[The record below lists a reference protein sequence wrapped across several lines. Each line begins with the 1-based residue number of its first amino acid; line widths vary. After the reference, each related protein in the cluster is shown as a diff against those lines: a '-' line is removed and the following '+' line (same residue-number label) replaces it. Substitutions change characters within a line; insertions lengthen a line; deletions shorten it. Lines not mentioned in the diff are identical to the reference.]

1 MRLLVASVISIGFA
15 ACNSALPQDGP
26 VGTAVAR
33 ISTVPSGVGCVQI
46 KVVGSR
52 TVKHS
57 FDVTPG
63 QSATLAMND
72 LPVGDDAFS
81 ASAYA
86 VACNAIA
93 GAQPSWATTSAFGAT
108 IGAGTLTSL
117 TLTLQPTGG
126 AVIGIDWGDGGAPS
140 DGGAPPADG
149 GPPNDLAPC
158 YGCYDGGGG
167 DMSPSPYDGGPVGNG
182 DMAYP
187 TFDLAHP

>member
-1 MRLLVASVISIGFA
+1 MRLLLASVISIGFA
-15 ACNSALPQDGP
+15 ACNSALPEDGP

-33 ISTVPSGVGCVQI
+33 ITQVPSGVGCVSI
-46 KVVGSR
+46 KVVGTR
-52 TVKHS
+52 TVRHS

-63 QSATLAMND
+63 QSATLSMND

-126 AVIGIDWGDGGAPS
+126 AVIGIDWGDGGAPPD
-140 DGGAPPADG
+140 DGGA
-149 GPPNDLAPC
+149 PNDLAPC
-158 YGCYDGGGG
+158 YGCYDGGNG
-167 DMSPSPYDGGPVGNG
+167 DMSPWPYDGGPIGNG

-187 TFDLAHP
+187 TVDLAHP